1 MRARGSGGLLA
12 PLAVLAFLAGG
23 MAHGEESAG
32 VEPATLSVWNR
43 PLVTFREPVGGVPP
57 ARRVANAR
65 ARIAALPPGSAQSAI
80 AAHPGRVGS
89 SEGLMLWVGDQVV
102 FGIVPGDLDPESGAT
117 LEQAARQASRRLRE
131 LLVAQ
136 AAQRDTA
143 ATFRGIGYSFL
154 ALLAFVV
161 AVRLIVW
168 IREAAIGKLAGLFAR
183 GRASIAGIDIL
194 PTLESVER
202 ATFRVLSWALI
213 LGLAYLALTFIF
225 YQFPLTYPLG
235 ERLGSYLTGN
245 LLAAGRAIAL
255 SLPGLL
261 AVVAVLLV
269 TRAISLWASR
279 LLVEIERGVRVVAWL
294 EREQAKAT
302 RRILI
307 GVIWVFGLATAYPL
321 LPWSGSRAFQ
331 GMSVV
336 LGLAVS
342 FASGGL
348 INHWISGLMVLYARS
363 FRLGDFVSFGEM
375 EGIVTEMGPLAIK
388 LRNKHHQEITIPNAV
403 IASEKL
409 VNYTR
414 LAAESGV
421 LLAVSVA
428 VGYDVAWQRVH
439 DLLLGAAAS
448 TRGIA
453 AGPAPRVL
461 TWELSSFFVRYELHA
476 YLAPGVDLVT
486 ARADMNAQILDTFGI
501 AGVQLMTPHFES
513 QPDWRVLPVEAVST
527 ARDSA

>member
-1 MRARGSGGLLA
+1 MRRRGSGWLLA
-12 PLAVLAFLAGG
+12 PLSVLAFLAGG

-32 VEPATLSVWNR
+32 AEPATLVVWNR

-65 ARIAALPPGSAQSAI
+65 ARIAVLPPGSAQAVIS
-80 AAHPGRVGS
+80 AHPARVGS
-89 SEGLMLWVGDQVV
+89 SEGLMLTVGDQVV
-102 FGIVPGDLDPESGAT
+102 FGIVRGDLDPESGAT
-117 LEQAARQASRRLRE
+117 LDAAARQASSRLRQ
-131 LLVAQ
+131 LLVAR
-136 AAQRDTA
+136 AAQQDTA
-143 ATFRGIGYSFL
+143 ATLRGIGTSVL

-161 AVRLIVW
+161 ALRLVVW
-168 IREAAIGKLAGLFAR
+168 VREAAIGKLAGLFAR

-213 LGLAYLALTFIF
+213 LGLAYLALAFVF
-225 YQFPLTYPLG
+225 YQFPLTFPLG
-235 ERLGSYLTGN
+235 ERLGSYLTGT

-269 TRAISLWASR
+269 TRAIALWASR
-279 LLVEIERGVRVVAWL
+279 LLVEIERGVRVVGWL

-302 RRILI
+302 RRIAI

-321 LPWSGSRAFQ
+321 LPWSGSLAFQ

-363 FRLGDFVSFGEM
+363 FRVGDFVAFGQM

-403 IASEKL
+403 MASEKL

-421 LLAVSVA
+421 LLSVSVA
-428 VGYDVAWQRVH
+428 VGYEVPWQRAH

-448 TRGIA
+448 TPGIA
-453 AGPAPRVL
+453 VEPAPRVL

-476 YLAPGVDLVT
+476 HLEPGLDLVT
-486 ARADMNAQILDTFGI
+486 ARADVNARILDAFGA

-513 QPDWRVLPVEAVST
+513 QPGWRVLPVKAVST
-527 ARDSA
+527 GGEGA

>member
-194 PTLESVER
+194 PTLETVER

-213 LGLAYLALTFIF
+213 LGLAYIGLTFVF
-225 YQFPLTYPLG
+225 YQFPLTSPLG
-235 ERLGSYLTGN
+235 DRLGGYLAVR
-245 LLAAGRAIAL
+245 LMDAGRAVAG
-255 SLPGLL
+255 SLPSLI
-261 AVVAVLLV
+261 AVVAVLFV

-279 LLVEIERGVRVVAWL
+279 LLVEIEQGVREVAWL

-302 RRILI
+302 RRISSGL
-307 GVIWVFGLATAYPL
+307 IWVFGLATAYPL
-321 LPWSGSRAFQ
+321 LPWAGSRVFQ

-363 FRLGDFVSFGEM
+363 FRVGDFISFGQM

-388 LRNKHHQEITIPNAV
+388 VRNKHHQELTIPNAV
-403 IASEKL
+403 MASEKL

-421 LLAVSVA
+421 LLPVAIA
-428 VGYDVAWQRVH
+428 VGYDVAWQRVR
-439 DLLLGAAAS
+439 DLLLAAAES
-448 TRGIA
+448 TEGIA
-453 AGPAPRVL
+453 AAPPPRVL
-461 TWELSSFFVRYELHA
+461 TWELSNFFVGYELHS
-476 YLAPGVDLVT
+476 YLVPGVDLVT
-486 ARADMNAQILDTFGI
+486 ARAAINARILDVFAA
-501 AGVQLMTPHFES
+501 AGVQIMTPKFES
-513 QPDWRVLPVEAVST
+513 QPDRPVLPVEAVS
-527 ARDSA
+527 AGQG